1 MHLLFRIERSWS
13 FPARL
18 DVIGE
23 HLGRP
28 AQVKRK
34 TPAALRFVATAV
46 RCSESGT
53 LHLVLKEAAEPYP
66 RSRVY
71 SLAALFHPPKPQKRL
86 ASVLCTGRAASS
98 PWAALSLFGTNWR
111 LGSVQRSGRTPM
123 ESLRKRRRLDLCS
136 PLNFVEQTGRLP
148 HLWFSHKQETINV

>member
-34 TPAALRFVATAV
+34 TQAAWRFVATAV

-71 SLAALFHPPKPQKRL
+71 SLAASFHPPKPQKRL
-86 ASVLCTGRAASS
+86 ASVYVYWEGCLI
-98 PWAALSLFGTNWR
+98 P
-111 LGSVQRSGRTPM
+111 LGS
-123 ESLRKRRRLDLCS
+123 
-136 PLNFVEQTGRLP
+136 PLSFRNELAAWVCP
-148 HLWFSHKQETINV
+148 TIRPDTNGIIA